1 MKLVGFPPSPRTWAA
16 RAVAAQLGVPLEL
29 EFVDLTKG
37 QQHSPEYRAI
47 NPTGRSPTLVDGDFK
62 LWETTAVMHYL
73 ASQKPN
79 TLWPNDARVRA
90 DIVRWQSWTLAHWEK
105 ESCVPLVF
113 ERIVKQ
119 ILGAGPPDAAVV
131 AKALDNFARDA
142 KLLEAH
148 LAKQPYMVGSAL
160 TLADFSVTGPLLYHE
175 RAGIPLADYPKLRD
189 WFGRVTALPCW
200 KGDRAGILRRGG
212 VSVAVVLRCS
222 ARKCAE
228 PRRTS
233 DSR

>member
-62 LWETTAVMHYL
+62 LWETTAIMHYL
-73 ASQKPN
+73 AARKPN
-79 TLWPNDARVRA
+79 TLWPDDARIRA

-119 ILGAGPPDAAVV
+119 ILGAGPPDAAIV
-131 AKALDNFARDA
+131 AKALENFARDA
-142 KLLEAH
+142 NMLEAH
-148 LAKQPYMVGSAL
+148 LAKQPYLVGNAL
-160 TLADFSVTGPLLYHE
+160 TLADFSVAGPLLYHE
-175 RAGIPLADYPKLRD
+175 RGGIPLADYPKLRE

-200 KGDRAGILRRGG
+200 KETAPQF
-212 VSVAVVLRCS
+212 S
-222 ARKCAE
+222 AAAA
-228 PRRTS
+228 
-233 DSR
+233 

>member
-119 ILGAGPPDAAVV
+119 ILGTGPPDAAVV

-200 KGDRAGILRRGG
+200 KETAPEF
-212 VSVAVVLRCS
+212 S
-222 ARKCAE
+222 AAAA
-228 PRRTS
+228 
-233 DSR
+233 

>member
-62 LWETTAVMHYL
+62 LWETTAIMHYL
-73 ASQKPN
+73 AARKPN
-79 TLWPNDARVRA
+79 TLWPDDARIRA

-119 ILGAGPPDAAVV
+119 ILGAGPPDEAVV

-142 KLLEAH
+142 KVLEAH
-148 LAKQPYMVGSAL
+148 LAGQRYMVGDAL
-160 TLADFSVTGPLLYHE
+160 TLADFSVAGPLLYHE
-175 RAGIPLADYPKLRD
+175 RGGIPLADYPKLHE
-189 WFGRVTALPCW
+189 WFGRVTGLPCW
-200 KGDRAGILRRGG
+200 KDTAPQF
-212 VSVAVVLRCS
+212 S
-222 ARKCAE
+222 AAAA
-228 PRRTS
+228 
-233 DSR
+233 

>member
-16 RAVAAQLGVPLEL
+16 RAVAAQLGIPVEL

-62 LWETTAVMHYL
+62 LWETTAIMHYL
-73 ASQKPN
+73 GGQKPN
-79 TLWPNDARVRA
+79 TLWPDDVRVRA

-142 KLLEAH
+142 KLLEA
-148 LAKQPYMVGSAL
+148 
-160 TLADFSVTGPLLYHE
+160 GPLLYHE

-200 KGDRAGILRRGG
+200 KETAPEF
-212 VSVAVVLRCS
+212 S
-222 ARKCAE
+222 AAAA
-228 PRRTS
+228 
-233 DSR
+233 

>member
-62 LWETTAVMHYL
+62 LWETTAIMHYL
-73 ASQKPN
+73 AARKPN
-79 TLWPNDARVRA
+79 TLWPDDARVRA

-119 ILGAGPPDAAVV
+119 ILGAGPPDEAVI
-131 AKALDNFARDA
+131 KRALDNFARDA

-148 LAKQPYMVGSAL
+148 LARQPYLVGNTL
-160 TLADFSVTGPLLYHE
+160 TLADFSVAGPLLYHE
-175 RAGIPLADYPKLRD
+175 RAGIPLADYPTLRE
-189 WFGRVTALPCW
+189 WFGRVTGLPCW
-200 KGDRAGILRRGG
+200 KETAPQF
-212 VSVAVVLRCS
+212 S
-222 ARKCAE
+222 AAAA
-228 PRRTS
+228 
-233 DSR
+233 

>member
-16 RAVAAQLGVPLEL
+16 RAVAAQLGIPIDL

-37 QQHSPEYRAI
+37 QQHSPDYRAI

-62 LWETTAVMHYL
+62 LWETTAIMHYL
-73 ASQKPN
+73 AARKPN
-79 TLWPNDARVRA
+79 TLWPDDARIRA

-119 ILGAGPPDAAVV
+119 ILGAGPPDEAII
-131 AKALDNFARDA
+131 KRALDNFARDA

-148 LAKQPYMVGSAL
+148 LARQPYMVGNAL
-160 TLADFSVTGPLLYHE
+160 TLADFSVAGPLLYHE
-175 RAGIPLADYPKLRD
+175 RGGIPLADYPTLRE
-189 WFGRVTALPCW
+189 WFGRVTGLPCW
-200 KGDRAGILRRGG
+200 KETAPQF
-212 VSVAVVLRCS
+212 S
-222 ARKCAE
+222 AAAA
-228 PRRTS
+228 
-233 DSR
+233 